1 MKTWWFVW
9 RLFLFRKWTFT
20 LQIASAIVSM
30 VAIEHAVGLAQ
41 REVFD
46 TLTGDGASSLGV
58 WALCAVLV
66 GLGLG
71 YSLTFVG
78 DELLFRFNRFTLST
92 LLQGNAFDHVL
103 QLRGGSSLPASPG
116 EAVSRFRG
124 DVRQAVM
131 PMMDVDLLVANF
143 LFFVVAMAI
152 MARISALTAFAVFLP
167 LFVVMVFV
175 HAARGRIRQYRED
188 AREAAGGVTG
198 VIGEIFGMVETVKVS
213 NAEGRV
219 IEEFERVNS
228 ERGRTSLK
236 DEVLEATMEA
246 VASNTH
252 HVATGVLLALLA
264 RSMVQGDLTVG
275 DLSLFVFYLG
285 NTNWLSREIGKL
297 LTGYKRIGVSTG
309 RLLDLMPGAPAEA
322 LVEPTSGYLFGR
334 LPEMSAPEKSIEDR
348 LRTLEVE
355 GLTYV
360 SPERGAGVRDVSF
373 TMRRGELV
381 VVAGRVGSGKTTL
394 LRTLVGWLPAQ
405 SGGVRWNGS
414 EVGDAQRFMT
424 APRCAYLP
432 QVPRLFSE
440 PLRDN
445 ILTGLPE
452 DLVDLPGA
460 IRLAVLERDVD
471 TLEDGL
477 DTMVG
482 PRGVRLSGGQRR
494 RAAGARAF
502 VREPELLVLDDVSNG
517 LDVETE
523 RVFWTRLS
531 ERDDMTAVVASN
543 RRMALERADRV
554 VLLKDGRVE
563 SQGPL
568 SFLLE
573 TSAEMRRLWA
583 GDTGSGDGE
592 QAVAPERA

>member
-1 MKTWWFVW
+1 MKTWWFFW
-9 RLFLFRKWTFT
+9 RLFLFKKWTFM
-20 LQIASAIVSM
+20 LQTGSAIVSM

-46 TLTGDGASSLGV
+46 TLTGDAATSLGV
-58 WALCAVLV
+58 WAICAVLV

-71 YSLTFVG
+71 HSIAFVG
-78 DELLFRFNRFTLST
+78 DEMLFRFNRFTMST

-103 QLRGGSSLPASPG
+103 RLRGGSSLPASPG

-131 PMMDVDLLVANF
+131 PMMDVDLLVANL

-167 LFVVMVFV
+167 LFTVMVTV
-175 HAARGRIRQYRED
+175 HAARGRIRQYREE

-219 IEEFERVNS
+219 IDEFERVNS

-236 DEVLEATMEA
+236 DEVLGATVEAL
-246 VASNTH
+246 ASNAH

-264 RSMVQGDLTVG
+264 RAMVQGELTVG
-275 DLSLFVFYLG
+275 DLSLFVFYLA
-285 NTNWLSREIGKL
+285 NTQSFSREIGKL
-297 LTGYKRIGVSTG
+297 LTGYRRAGVSTG
-309 RLLDLMPGAPAEA
+309 RLLELMPGAPPEA
-322 LVEPTSGYLFGR
+322 LVEPDDGYLFGR
-334 LPEMSAPEKSIEDR
+334 LPEVTAPERSAEDR
-348 LRTLEVE
+348 LEELEVE

-360 SPERGAGVRDVSF
+360 SPGRDAGVRGVSF
-373 TMRRGELV
+373 RLRRGELV

-394 LRTLVGWLPAQ
+394 LRTLVGWLPSQ
-405 SGGVRWNGS
+405 GGTVRWNGS
-414 EVGDAQRFMT
+414 DVGVQDGVLT
-424 APRCAYLP
+424 PPRCAYLP

-440 PLRDN
+440 SLRDN
-445 ILTGLPE
+445 VLMGIPE
-452 DLVDLPGA
+452 DRVDLPGA
-460 IRLAVLERDVD
+460 VRLAVLERDVEA
-471 TLEDGL
+471 LEDGL
-477 DTMVG
+477 DTLVG

-494 RAAGARAF
+494 RAGAARMF

-523 RVFWTRLS
+523 RVFWDRLS
-531 ERDDMTAVVASN
+531 EHSEMTTLVASN
-543 RRMALERADRV
+543 RRMALERADHV

-563 SQGPL
+563 AQGTL

-573 TSAEMRRLWA
+573 TSDEMRRLWA
-583 GDTGSGDGE
+583 GETGTGD
-592 QAVAPERA
+592 AVG

>member
-9 RLFLFRKWTFT
+9 RMFVFRKWTFT
-20 LQIASAIVSM
+20 LQIGSAIVSM

-41 REVFD
+41 REIFD
-46 TLTGDGASSLGV
+46 TLTGDGGAFLGV

-71 YSLTFVG
+71 HSVAFIG

-92 LLQGNAFDHVL
+92 LLQRNAFDRVL
-103 QLRGGSSLPASPG
+103 GLGGASSLPASPG

-124 DVRQAVM
+124 DVRQTIM

-143 LFFVVAMAI
+143 LFFVIAMAI
-152 MARISALTAFAVFLP
+152 MASINAFAAFAVFLP
-167 LFVVMVFV
+167 LFAAVVIV
-175 HAARGRIRQYRED
+175 HSARGQIRQYRED

-198 VIGEIFGMVETVKVS
+198 VIGEIFGMVETVKAS
-213 NAEGRV
+213 NAEERV
-219 IEEFERVNS
+219 LEEFERVNR

-236 DEVLEATMEA
+236 DEVLGQAMEA
-246 VASNTH
+246 FSSNAH
-252 HVATGVLLALLA
+252 HVATGLLLALLA
-264 RSMVQGDLTVG
+264 RSMVAGDLTVG

-285 NTNWLSREIGKL
+285 NSRAFSREIGKL
-297 LTGYKRIGVSTG
+297 LTDYRRIGVSTR
-309 RLLDLMPGAPAEA
+309 RLLDLMPGSPPEA
-322 LVEPTSGYLFGR
+322 LVEPTPSHLSGP
-334 LPEMSAPEKSIEDR
+334 LPGVPAPERRHEER
-348 LRTLEVE
+348 LRTLEVD

-360 SPERGAGVRDVSF
+360 SHERDAGVRDVSF
-373 TMRRGELV
+373 TMRRGDLV

-394 LRTLVGWLPAQ
+394 LRALVGWLPPKAG
-405 SGGVRWNGS
+405 SVRWNGS
-414 EVGDAQRFMT
+414 EIGDAQHFMT
-424 APRCAYLP
+424 PPSCAYLP

-440 PLRDN
+440 TLRDN
-445 ILTGLPE
+445 ILMGLPE
-452 DLVDLPGA
+452 DSVDLAGSV
-460 IRLAVLERDVD
+460 RLAVLERDVE

-494 RAAGARAF
+494 RAGAARVF
-502 VREPELLVLDDVSNG
+502 VREPELLLLDDVSNG

-523 RVFWTRLS
+523 RVFWERLS
-531 ERDDMTAVVASN
+531 ERDDVTALVASN
-543 RRMALERADRV
+543 RRMALERADHV

-563 SQGPL
+563 SQGTL
-568 SFLLE
+568 AVLLE

-583 GDTGSGDGE
+583 GDTGSEDGGE
-592 QAVAPERA
+592 AEAG